1 MKKIILS
8 LWVVGSSMCLSA
20 QSFDWGAKVN
30 VGSPNVSVEDIT
42 NLSNSGNGGGDL
54 LEINDASLNWQLG
67 LFARLKLLG
76 FYIQPEAMFSYT
88 NSELKYG
95 NESGDVKIT
104 KLDIP
109 VMIGKRFLRVFRVN
123 AGPVFSIK
131 LNQSIKSTANE
142 ISSNY
147 KNTTVGLQYGIGIDV
162 SKISID
168 LRVEKGLQSISNDLK
183 IAGET
188 FATDQRLNQVMLALG
203 YRF

>member
-1 MKKIILS
+1 
-8 LWVVGSSMCLSA
+8 
-20 QSFDWGAKVN
+20 
-30 VGSPNVSVEDIT
+30 
-42 NLSNSGNGGGDL
+42 
-54 LEINDASLNWQLG
+54 
-67 LFARLKLLG
+67 
-76 FYIQPEAMFSYT
+76 MFSYT

-131 LNQSIKSTANE
+131 LNQSIKSTADE